1 MNPRTKSIIV
11 EFQASSA
18 RKTGRASCYL
28 LPGAPETKAHGHRPN
43 TTGGARAMAK
53 KVKG

>member
-1 MNPRTKSIIV
+1 MNPRTKSIIE

-28 LPGAPETKAHGHRPN
+28 LPGDPETKAHGHRPN
-43 TTGGARAMAK
+43 TTGRARAMAK